1 MVYFAV
7 APVRSDEVNR
17 NVRHSAKGAVRV
29 DNRVGAVCGGDGRE
43 LAECHSDPSLS
54 VVEISIND
62 PAGEK
67 VYTAISKGEQIHNT
81 ADCLKPAVVR

>member
-1 MVYFAV
+1 MSKVILRKLAI
-7 APVRSDEVNR
+7 SD
-17 NVRHSAKGAVRV
+17 V
-29 DNRVGAVCGGDGRE
+29 D
-43 LAECHSDPSLS
+43 SDPSLS